1 MLVLKRDGH
10 RESVKFDK
18 ITARIEKL
26 CYGLDPKF
34 VNPVE
39 VAMKVI
45 NGLYDGVSTSE
56 LDNLAAEI
64 AASMTTRHP
73 DFAKLSA
80 RIATSNLHKVTSKS
94 FSNTMK
100 RLYNYV
106 DPKTGQ
112 NAPLIS
118 KETWKVIHENAAELD
133 EAIIYDRDFG
143 YDYFG
148 FRTLEKSY
156 LMKIDGKVVERPQ
169 HLLMRVAVGIHGED
183 LPAAIETYNL
193 LSEKWFTHATPTLF
207 NAGTPKPQL
216 SSCFLLTMKD
226 DSIDGIYDTL
236 KQTAKISQSAGGIG
250 LSIHNVRAKGSYI
263 KGTGGTSNGIVPM
276 LRNFDMTAR
285 YVDQCFHPE
294 TIVYSKAGIKKIG
307 EIVLGDE
314 LLTHQGEFNN
324 VAKLLHHRYTG
335 KMIEISV
342 KQSLEPV
349 MVTPE
354 HPFYVLRGQK
364 KMINHE
370 VIKNR
375 LEKGLV
381 EAEWIEAK
389 DLLDDDMIAFPVN
402 EYAHDVL
409 EYSAEDCRF
418 YGMMLGDGHIS
429 RDGKQAH
436 ITQNKNTD
444 DLNFIKSYLYHNGIH
459 WTESVNEE
467 ENKSRFTWS
476 AHIGFK
482 FTRAMLYDAQGEKA
496 VHPLMLH
503 LPKDKTL
510 QIIKGVLETD
520 GTISNRENFEIALE
534 MTSRNVIESVRYMLM
549 RFGILTSGNIRDRIG
564 NTSKYKNITT
574 RKITYNLRIP
584 KVAEITDLFGLPAG
598 EYVNYFKDGN
608 LCWSRIDGLAEKEY
622 DGVVVDFEVEPDHN
636 YVTHI
641 GVAHN
646 GGGKRKGSFAIYLEP
661 WHADVFDFLDLK
673 KNHGKEEMR
682 ARDLFYA
689 MWIPDLFMKRIE
701 NNEMWSLFC
710 PNEAPGLA
718 DCYGDEFERLYEKYE
733 KEGKFRKQVKAQ
745 DLWFEILEAQI
756 ETGTPYMLYKDAANK
771 KSNQK
776 HLGTIKS
783 SNLCTEIIEY
793 TSPDEVAV
801 CNLASIALPKFVTE
815 EGKFDHQRLYDITKV
830 ITRNLNKVID
840 VNYYPVEEA
849 RNSNMRHRPIGI
861 GVQGLADAFILLRMP
876 FDSLEARGLN
886 KDIHETIYFAA
897 MEASMELAKELGA
910 YETFKG
916 SPVSKGIFQFDMW
929 GVTPDSGRWDW
940 EQLKREVKQNGVR
953 NSLLL
958 APMPTASTSQILG
971 NNECFEPYT
980 SNIYTRRTLSGEF
993 IVANKHLMKDLIS
1006 LGLWSET
1013 MRQKLVAANGSV
1025 QAIAEIPQHIKDI
1038 YRTVWEIPQ
1047 KAIID
1052 MSADR
1057 GAFICQSQSLNI
1069 HLTNPNFGKLTSMHF
1084 YAWKKGLKTGM
1095 YYLRSTA
1102 AADAIKFT
1110 LDKSVHQTTPA
1121 ESTAATVAAVESAI
1135 AHPIQVVAEGQQTI
1149 AYEKSV
1155 ANYEQKMADLA
1166 CSLDNPDACEAC
1178 GS

>member
-39 VAMKVI
+39 LAMKVI
-45 NGLYDGVSTSE
+45 NGLYDGVSTQE

-64 AASMTTRHP
+64 AATMTTRHP
-73 DFAKLSA
+73 DFAKLAA
-80 RIATSNLHKVTSKS
+80 RIAVSNLHKVTSKS

-100 RLYNYV
+100 RLYTYV
-106 DPKTGQ
+106 DPKTGE

-118 KETWKVIHENAAELD
+118 KETWKIIKEHAAELD
-133 EAIIYDRDFG
+133 EAILYDRDFA

-148 FRTLEKSY
+148 FKTLERSY
-156 LMKIDGKVVERPQ
+156 LMKVDGKAIERPQ

-183 LPAAIETYNL
+183 IPAAIETYNL

-236 KQTAKISQSAGGIG
+236 KQCAKISQSAGGIG

-285 YVDQCFHPE
+285 YVDQ
-294 TIVYSKAGIKKIG
+294 
-307 EIVLGDE
+307 
-314 LLTHQGEFNN
+314 
-324 VAKLLHHRYTG
+324 
-335 KMIEISV
+335 
-342 KQSLEPV
+342 
-349 MVTPE
+349 
-354 HPFYVLRGQK
+354 
-364 KMINHE
+364 
-370 VIKNR
+370 
-375 LEKGLV
+375 
-381 EAEWIEAK
+381 
-389 DLLDDDMIAFPVN
+389 
-402 EYAHDVL
+402 
-409 EYSAEDCRF
+409 
-418 YGMMLGDGHIS
+418 
-429 RDGKQAH
+429 
-436 ITQNKNTD
+436 
-444 DLNFIKSYLYHNGIH
+444 
-459 WTESVNEE
+459 
-467 ENKSRFTWS
+467 
-476 AHIGFK
+476 
-482 FTRAMLYDAQGEKA
+482 
-496 VHPLMLH
+496 
-503 LPKDKTL
+503 
-510 QIIKGVLETD
+510 
-520 GTISNRENFEIALE
+520 
-534 MTSRNVIESVRYMLM
+534 
-549 RFGILTSGNIRDRIG
+549 
-564 NTSKYKNITT
+564 
-574 RKITYNLRIP
+574 
-584 KVAEITDLFGLPAG
+584 
-598 EYVNYFKDGN
+598 
-608 LCWSRIDGLAEKEY
+608 
-622 DGVVVDFEVEPDHN
+622 
-636 YVTHI
+636 
-641 GVAHN
+641 

-661 WHADVFDFLDLK
+661 WHADIFDFLDLK

-682 ARDLFYA
+682 ARDLFFA
-689 MWIPDLFMKRIE
+689 VWIPDLFMQRVE

-718 DCYGDEFERLYEKYE
+718 EVYGEEFERLYEKYE
-733 KEGKFRKQVKAQ
+733 KEGKFRKQIKAQ
-745 DLWFEILEAQI
+745 DLWFEILESQI
-756 ETGTPYMLYKDAANK
+756 ETGTPYILYKDAANK

-776 HLGTIKS
+776 NLGTIKS

-801 CNLASIALPKFVTE
+801 CNLASIALPKFITE
-815 EGKFDHQRLYDITKV
+815 EGKFDHQKLYEITKV
-830 ITRNLNKVID
+830 ATRNLNKVID
-840 VNYYPVEEA
+840 INYYPVIEA
-849 RNSNMRHRPIGI
+849 RNSNMRHRPIGL

-876 FDSLEARGLN
+876 FDSEEARRLN
-886 KDIHETIYFAA
+886 EDIFETIYFGA
-897 MEASMELAKELGA
+897 MEASMELSKQLGP

-929 GVTPDSGRWDW
+929 GVTPKSNRWDW
-940 EQLKREVKQNGVR
+940 ERLKRDVKQHGVR

-993 IVANKHLMKDLIS
+993 IIANKHLMKDLMS
-1006 LGLWSET
+1006 LGLWSEN
-1013 MRQKLVAANGSV
+1013 MRQKLIAANGSV
-1025 QAIAEIPQHIKDI
+1025 QNIPEIPQNIKDI
-1038 YRTVWEIPQ
+1038 YKTVWEISQ
-1047 KAIID
+1047 KSIID

-1069 HLTNPNFGKLTSMHF
+1069 HITNPNFGKLTSMHF

-1110 LDKSVHQTTPA
+1110 LDKSAIQEPSLKEAA
-1121 ESTAATVAAVESAI
+1121 EVTAELVAEPVAASLQAAAD
-1135 AHPIQVVAEGQQTI
+1135 AHQQTI
-1149 AYEKSV
+1149 RYESV
-1155 ANYEQKMADLA
+1155 SDDYDQKRADMA